1 MRNAQ
6 NMFQIQSTMP
16 QTIMSRE
23 LLQMPAVLL
32 RDYLSNAIIDNP
44 FLELRYSATEETL
57 CRASNP
63 LNNLE
68 TFHADPS
75 ETSDAPLSLVE
86 ELCGEQCDSLC
97 AHLRFQVSLLDLD
110 KDTRTRLNYLVEL
123 VNEDGYFR
131 EDILE
136 IAKELNISTHE
147 VLRLLQ
153 IIQGFYPVGVGAR
166 TLQECLML
174 QIDSGNQFAHII
186 RRIIEEDLPDVAQHH
201 FSTLKRKHHLSD
213 SQLQQVI
220 QEIQNLNPKPGLT
233 FCAET
238 VAHYIYHEASIYVVD
253 STLKLRMK
261 SDPRTFLVFDRNY
274 MQDIDDAEAQSYLK
288 AKKTEAINLL
298 NSLNMRQAI
307 LRQLLL
313 YLIHEQRDFFF
324 GGKSHLRPLSMKEAA
339 TALGVHPSTI
349 TRCVRDKY
357 IETPWGVL
365 PLRQFFQTSSGNE
378 ELSVEYAYQLILQ
391 LIDSESKS
399 APLSDEDISASL
411 KKRGISISRRTVSK
425 YRERLGIPSQR
436 RRKMF

>member
-1 MRNAQ
+1 
-6 NMFQIQSTMP
+6 
-16 QTIMSRE
+16 
-23 LLQMPAVLL
+23 
-32 RDYLSNAIIDNP
+32 
-44 FLELRYSATEETL
+44 
-57 CRASNP
+57 
-63 LNNLE
+63 
-68 TFHADPS
+68 
-75 ETSDAPLSLVE
+75 
-86 ELCGEQCDSLC
+86 
-97 AHLRFQVSLLDLD
+97 
-110 KDTRTRLNYLVEL
+110 
-123 VNEDGYFR
+123 
-131 EDILE
+131 
-136 IAKELNISTHE
+136 
-147 VLRLLQ
+147 
-153 IIQGFYPVGVGAR
+153 
-166 TLQECLML
+166 ML

-238 VAHYIYHEASIYVVD
+238 VAHYIYPEASIYVVD

-399 APLSDEDISASL
+399 APLSDA
-411 KKRGISISRRTVSK
+411 RAN
-425 YRERLGIPSQR
+425 RLR
-436 RRKMF
+436 